1 MSGDAAVPR
10 LFPGMARARAG
21 TMIYV
26 TAIGD
31 GEARAHW
38 IDRET
43 LVWTVDPSLTHALT
57 CAPEGGLTCHNNT
70 LTHHPTGNTPPLPPT
85 HDGPVLPPPGNAPI
99 LPPIGDAPARPLPS
113 GTPGGDVQI
122 LPLTPGTLS

>member
-1 MSGDAAVPR
+1 MGR
-10 LFPGMARARAG
+10 RRAG

-43 LVWTVDPSLTHALT
+43 VVWTVDPSLTHALA
-57 CAPEGGLTCHNNT
+57 CAPGGGIAC
-70 LTHHPTGNTPPLPPT
+70 
-85 HDGPVLPPPGNAPI
+85 HDG
-99 LPPIGDAPARPLPS
+99 R
-113 GTPGGDVQI
+113 
-122 LPLTPGTLS
+122 LTGHAVTVP